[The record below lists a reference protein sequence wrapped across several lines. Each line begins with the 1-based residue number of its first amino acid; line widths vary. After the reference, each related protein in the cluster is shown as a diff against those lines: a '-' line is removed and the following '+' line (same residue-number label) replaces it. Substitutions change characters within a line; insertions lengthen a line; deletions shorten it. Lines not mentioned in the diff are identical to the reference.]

1 MESEALYVQSA
12 LANVGITINLLP
24 TDESTFK
31 NKTKDTECTDYDLVL
46 SFYTLGEE
54 PSLYA
59 DMSSSDSRSNYSR
72 IKDTDLDALWED
84 GEIYKEIQNTIN
96 DNMYIYPI
104 AYSNGFYAVSKDFG
118 GFDECLLKTIYYDYS
133 KIYTLEK

>member
-59 DMSSSDSRSNYSR
+59 DMSSSDSRSDR
-72 IKDTDLDALWED
+72 
-84 GEIYKEIQNTIN
+84 
-96 DNMYIYPI
+96 
-104 AYSNGFYAVSKDFG
+104 
-118 GFDECLLKTIYYDYS
+118 
-133 KIYTLEK
+133 

>member
-1 MESEALYVQSA
+1 MYISTDKTMESEALYVQSA

-31 NKTKDTECTDYDLVL
+31 NKTKDPECTDYDLVL

-59 DMSSSDSRSNYSR
+59 DMSSSVSRSNYSR
-72 IKDTDLDALWED
+72 IKDTDLDALWEEGNSTAD
-84 GEIYKEIQNTIN
+84 ETKRGEIYKEIQNTIQ
-96 DNMYIYPI
+96 
-104 AYSNGFYAVSKDFG
+104 
-118 GFDECLLKTIYYDYS
+118 
-133 KIYTLEK
+133 

>member
-1 MESEALYVQSA
+1 MCIRDRYISTDKTMESEALYVQSA

-31 NKTKDTECTDYDLVL
+31 NKTKDPECTDYDLVL

-72 IKDTDLDALWED
+72 I
-84 GEIYKEIQNTIN
+84 
-96 DNMYIYPI
+96 
-104 AYSNGFYAVSKDFG
+104 
-118 GFDECLLKTIYYDYS
+118 CLL
-133 KIYTLEK
+133 YTSRCV